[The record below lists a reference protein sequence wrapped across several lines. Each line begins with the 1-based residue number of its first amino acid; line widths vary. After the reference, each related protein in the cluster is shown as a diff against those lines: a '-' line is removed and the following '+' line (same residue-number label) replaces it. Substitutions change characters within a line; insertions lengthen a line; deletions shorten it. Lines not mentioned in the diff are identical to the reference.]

1 MNNLHLR
8 YKLDT
13 GLDASPEIRISSEC
27 NRVWSGIDYPDEVI
41 YPIEYVEWLE
51 RELELLLD
59 GRNKG

>member
-13 GLDASPEIRISSEC
+13 GKDADPEVFPKREI
-27 NRVWSGIDYPDEVI
+27 NLGDEDIVI

-59 GRNKG
+59 GSLKG

>member
-13 GLDASPEIRISSEC
+13 GKDADMVFLVDSDRL
-27 NRVWSGIDYPDEVI
+27 VV

>member
-13 GLDASPEIRISSEC
+13 GKDADPEIVSFT
-27 NRVWSGIDYPDEVI
+27 DENVTV

-59 GRNKG
+59 GSLKG